1 MQPIKPSEIPGP
13 DDSHERTNG
22 HSHAQ
27 NVVNE
32 PGTAATPALTI
43 EDLSVRYN
51 GQSLRPKAVPKRRLG
66 AFPIGAKRR

>member
-1 MQPIKPSEIPGP
+1 MQPVKPSEIPGP
-13 DDSHERTNG
+13 DDSHDRTNG

-27 NVVNE
+27 NVVND

-51 GQSLRPKAVPKRRLG
+51 GHPALEDVTFRVSNG
-66 AFPIGAKRR
+66 